1 MDDLT
6 FTEAVGKF
14 RKTVYRAAYGYTGSF
29 EDSEDISQEVFM
41 RLYTAKKAFNGDE
54 HMKAFLIR
62 AAINLAKNLKRSS
75 YNSKRD
81 GLPEGFSENRP
92 YYDDVAD
99 RELFDCVMRL
109 PPKYRTAVYLY
120 YYEDYSTADAA
131 KIMGTGKSAFVT
143 RLARAREQ
151 LKKTLEK
158 EEIFYERKYRENI

>member
-14 RKTVYRAAYGYTGSF
+14 RKTVYRVAYGYTGNS

-62 AAINLAKNLKRSS
+62 ATINLAKNLKRAS

-81 GLPEGFSENRP
+81 DGLPEDRP

-99 RELFDCVMRL
+99 RELYDCVMRL

-120 YYEDYSTADAA
+120 YYEGYNTADAA
-131 KIMGTGKSAFVT
+131 KIMGTGKSAFTT